1 MLENIGCRAFFDE
14 PALVKNDNAVTE
26 DLRQPQVVRNK
37 ETGNVMAPAGFPQEA
52 DDFQTCTHIE
62 GARRFVAEEQ
72 LGLQAQGPQDSGALA
87 FAAAYLV
94 GIAAQCFR
102 CQLDFTDQALK
113 LLFRYLQVVVIKAG
127 ADAVFQ
133 GKAWVKGAEGI
144 LKDQLDVAVQF
155 APFALGKMGNVLSC
169 KENLPAVGWC
179 KLADQA
185 DEGAEPLSP
194 QTPVISPSGR
204 EKERWSMARMGRA
217 EWVYS
222 FTRSLISRSMQVTS
236 LEAR

>member
-127 ADAVFQ
+127 ADAVLQ

-155 APFALGKMGNVLSC
+155 TPFALGKMGNVLSC

-185 DEGAEPLSP
+185 DEGALSGAAFP
-194 QTPVISPSGR
+194 ADAGDFSFRQR
-204 EKERWSMARMGRA
+204 ERKVVDGTDRPG
-217 EWVYS
+217 
-222 FTRSLISRSMQVTS
+222 
-236 LEAR
+236 